1 MLQYE
6 ASTQYSFSRSDLKC
20 HHYCTRDGCAEQ
32 YTLSFKKQ
40 KNAINVITRDGNIR
54 STFFASGWGIYI
66 EVYGNNACFLTPR
79 SELYY
84 SVIYLNGTS
93 MNIEQKTFV
102 QQVEPPLWRI
112 PVRKYSRSKRHY
124 PTSVLERR
132 RIRANSQGKNHERQ

>member
-1 MLQYE
+1 MTHIICT
-6 ASTQYSFSRSDLKC
+6 STLL
-20 HHYCTRDGCAEQ
+20 
-32 YTLSFKKQ
+32 LSFKKQ

-84 SVIYLNGTS
+84 SIIYLNGTS

-124 PTSVLERR
+124 PASVLERR

>member
-1 MLQYE
+1 M
-6 ASTQYSFSRSDLKC
+6 
-20 HHYCTRDGCAEQ
+20 
-32 YTLSFKKQ
+32 
-40 KNAINVITRDGNIR
+40 
-54 STFFASGWGIYI
+54 SGWGIYI
-66 EVYGNNACFLTPR
+66 EVYGNNACFLTPH

-132 RIRANSQGKNHERQ
+132 RIRANSQGKNNVRITKDNKGLSMKGLWSNLGTVLCAVELCTKSVILSLSFACY